1 MLKFLNKNITFQ
13 WVILLGLFGFSLY
26 EIFTKSQVADAEGT
40 AFLFKNFKL
49 LFSNHQF
56 LGKVII
62 IIIIILKIVC
72 LQYFFRKNELATKN
86 NLLPSV
92 FYFSI
97 LLITKSLTTIS
108 PFFFTS
114 FFFLIIICIEIA
126 ENSKTIKNNVLWAGI
141 LIALA
146 TCFDFSSIILLFL
159 LMVTLFINQ
168 FSSMKEI
175 GILWFGFT
183 LFYFYLFSFN
193 FFVDHLGEWK
203 LSFQQLSI
211 LGVLNSAIIN
221 EPKKLVALIILGILY
236 LFFVVKFKLLSESKV
251 VIHRKRI
258 ATLNTRALLLLI
270 CIFISNSTYP
280 AVFGYLSVPVSIY
293 LAMLVQEKSQRWITN
308 DVIAIITLTT
318 FVILWL

>member
-1 MLKFLNKNITFQ
+1 MLKFLNKKITFQ
-13 WVILLGLFGFSLY
+13 WMILLGLFGFSVY
-26 EIFTKSQVADAEGT
+26 KVFTQSQVADAEGT
-40 AFLFKNFKL
+40 AFLYKNFAT
-49 LFSNHQF
+49 LFSNYQF
-56 LGKVII
+56 LGKLVII
-62 IIIIILKIVC
+62 IVLILKVIC
-72 LQYFFRKNELATKN
+72 LQYFFRRNEFATKD
-86 NLLPSV
+86 NLLPAI

-97 LLITKSLTTIS
+97 LLITKSLNEIA

-126 ENSKTIKNNVLWAGI
+126 DNSRKIKNNVLWAGM

-146 TCFDFSSIILLFL
+146 TCFDFSSIILLLL

-175 GILWFGFT
+175 GVLWFGFV

-193 FFVDHLGEWK
+193 FFVNNLNEWI
-203 LSFQQLSI
+203 LSFQQIKI

-221 EPKKLVALIILGILY
+221 KPKQLVSLITLGIVY
-236 LFFVVKFKLLSESKV
+236 LFFVVKFKLLSESKI
-251 VIHRKRI
+251 VIHRKRA

-280 AVFGYLSVPVSIY
+280 IVLGYISVPIAIY
-293 LAMLVQEKSQRWITN
+293 LAMLAQERSPLWIFN
-308 DVIAIITLTT
+308 EVITILTL
-318 FVILWL
+318 VALCL